1 MKKLVITAVVV
12 GFAAVAAQAQDFG
25 AVRVTSEVWGR
36 AANISAQANKKAV
49 ATVDSLSA
57 AAAKKAEQEKVRR
70 AREEQ
75 AQAQKAAKQ
84 NKHFSHV
91 PATGAMRDYA
101 VEGRL
106 QESAA
111 KVDATSG
118 SDGRQV
124 KKEKPAAKKAK
135 KSNWVLRAM
144 GIAKG
149 ENETEA
155 EYTARVEAM
164 AFCNK

>member
-1 MKKLVITAVVV
+1 MKKLVLTAVAV

-36 AANISAQANKKAV
+36 AATANTKVNAKA
-49 ATVDSLSA
+49 AKAADSI
-57 AAAKKAEQEKVRR
+57 AKKAEAEQLRR
-70 AREEQ
+70 AKE
-75 AQAQKAAKQ
+75 AKAKEA
-84 NKHFSHV
+84 KHFAHV

-118 SDGRQV
+118 SEGRGV